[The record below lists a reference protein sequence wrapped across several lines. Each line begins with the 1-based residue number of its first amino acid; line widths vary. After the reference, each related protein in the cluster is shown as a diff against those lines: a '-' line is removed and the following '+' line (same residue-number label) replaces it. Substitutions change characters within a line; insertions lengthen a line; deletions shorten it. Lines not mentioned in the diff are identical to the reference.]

1 MSRARTVLLALATA
15 LACAAMLPTAAGALV
30 VGVGDETTDMFS
42 DPNFQALQI
51 QEARIVVSWD
61 VAVSPAQSWHRAQLS
76 QWLAAAEADQI
87 TPMVSFNGDARNIP
101 TVAQY
106 TRAVTAFT
114 RMFPSVRLFT
124 AWNEPDW
131 IYTSVS
137 RHPRLAAGYFNALV
151 RICGCTVIA
160 GDLMSDKLWF
170 LRSYLRTY
178 KRALRYRPA
187 GWALHNYRDV
197 RTHTTGELRT
207 MLANTSG
214 PIWLT
219 EVSGV
224 ERRGHW
230 PYPNQNASAAA
241 GDERFLFGLAK
252 RYPRISRIYHYL
264 WRDIPAALWDSG
276 LLGPKGEL
284 RPAYFVLRA
293 AIQQR

>member
-1 MSRARTVLLALATA
+1 LLTLAIALTGAAA
-15 LACAAMLPTAAGALV
+15 LPAAGSALV
-30 VGVGDETTDMFS
+30 VGVGDETADMFS
-42 DPNFQALQI
+42 SPQFQALHL
-51 QEARIVVSWD
+51 QEARIVISWD
-61 VAVSPAQSWHRAQLS
+61 VAVAPGQSSRRAQLS

-87 TPMVSFNGDARNIP
+87 TPMVSFNGNARNIP

-106 TRAVTAFT
+106 ARAVTAFT

-137 RHPRLAAGYFNALV
+137 RQPRLAAGYFNALV

-170 LRSYLRTY
+170 LRSYLRAY

-197 RTHTTGELRT
+197 RTHRTGELRT

-214 PIWLT
+214 PLWLT

-230 PYPNQNASAAA
+230 PYPNQSAAA
-241 GDERFLFGLAK
+241 AGRDERFLFRLA
-252 RYPRISRIYHYL
+252 RRFQRISRIYHYL
-264 WRDIPAALWDSG
+264 WQDISIAPWDSG
-276 LLGPKGEL
+276 LLDSFGAP
-284 RPAYFVLRA
+284 RPAYYVLATASRSA
-293 AIQQR
+293 